1 VFDNSVSLL
10 EILARTVIVYAA
22 ILVGLRLSGKRAIG
36 QMTAFDLVVILLIA
50 NAVQN
55 AMVGSDVSVTGGLVA
70 AGVLLAV
77 DYLLSIGRENVP
89 FIRRLVQGEATIL
102 VQDGKVMYR
111 NLSKEEIDLDLVLMA
126 MREHGIGEVKE
137 VKVATLE
144 TDGSISIVPVEA
156 AGPRKTVRRR
166 SRAVRRP

>member
-1 VFDNSVSLL
+1 MFDNSIPLL
-10 EILARTVIVYAA
+10 EILARTAIIYAA
-22 ILVGLRLSGKRAIG
+22 ILIGLRLTGKRAIG

-55 AMVGSDVSVTGGLVA
+55 AMVGPDVSVTGGLVA
-70 AGVLLAV
+70 AVVLLGL
-77 DYLLSIGRENVP
+77 DYLVGVGREHIP
-89 FIRRLVQGEATIL
+89 FFNRLVQGEPTVL
-102 VQDGKVMYR
+102 VQDGKVLYR

-126 MREHGIGEVKE
+126 MREHGIGELKE
-137 VKVATLE
+137 VQVATLE
-144 TDGSISIVPVEA
+144 TDGSISIVPVET